1 MKRMKDF
8 VEISRE
14 VDRSLPEHKQ
24 KEQLCDLLLR
34 EFAKMKGQD
43 LAPYLVDYSIDLGT
57 QPAQRLLIR
66 FPFAAN
72 VFNPQLC
79 DIEGD
84 GEGDIGRNGGCQ
96 DKI

>member
-8 VEISRE
+8 LELSME
-14 VDRSLPEHKQ
+14 VDHSLPEQHQ
-24 KEQLCDLLLR
+24 KEQLCNLLLR
-34 EFAKMKGQD
+34 EFAKMEGRD
-43 LAPYLVDYSIDLGT
+43 LAPYLVDYSIDLRA

-72 VFNPQLC
+72 VFNPQFC

-84 GEGDIGRNGGCQ
+84 GDSNISGDGGRQ
-96 DKI
+96 DEI

>member
-8 VEISRE
+8 VELSRE
-14 VDRSLPEHKQ
+14 VDRSLSEQRQ
-24 KEQLCDLLLR
+24 KEQICDLLLR
-34 EFAKMKGQD
+34 EFAKMEGRD
-43 LAPYLVDYSIDLGT
+43 LAPYLVDFSIDLRT

-72 VFNPQLC
+72 VFNPNFC
-79 DIEGD
+79 DIESDRD
-84 GEGDIGRNGGCQ
+84 GNICGNGGRK